1 VEYRFL
7 LAAYNLPSMVTP
19 QSTRNESEGGYPQ
32 SAGPVEGFYP
42 DRDTK
47 PDIDRVPGNRSLSL
61 KVAFAGFLKE
71 KKRLNEKN

>member
-1 VEYRFL
+1 
-7 LAAYNLPSMVTP
+7 M
-19 QSTRNESEGGYPQ
+19 
-32 SAGPVEGFYP
+32 EGFYP